1 VDNILGKYFSLLDFV
16 ADKVIMQSSI
26 IIFSF
31 LKEKK
36 ITLLFLSAAGDSKI
50 KSVRDNVLN

>member
-1 VDNILGKYFSLLDFV
+1 V
-16 ADKVIMQSSI
+16 ADKVKMQSSI